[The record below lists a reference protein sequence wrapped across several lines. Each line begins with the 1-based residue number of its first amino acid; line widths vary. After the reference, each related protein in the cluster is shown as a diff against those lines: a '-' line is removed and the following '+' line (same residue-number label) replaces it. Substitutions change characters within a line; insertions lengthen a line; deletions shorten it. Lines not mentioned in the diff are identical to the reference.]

1 MCLVTDYLKVFYGV
15 LNYFVQRLRRRGNY
29 LSVVRSC
36 ITNLRCLEAE
46 QQQMVDG
53 LSEIYELEDILYK
66 RFKGLGIEGR
76 SAEDALKEQPFEK
89 SAEYGIYNAYEDSKL
104 SVLKRIQASC
114 DLFKLRQ
121 YLSDE
126 CYIGVVGPQDAGK
139 STFINKMWE
148 IDVGPIGYRQHTQT
162 AKVYTIRKAK
172 KMKVKKKFKL
182 LVFVTFNDCV

>member
-1 MCLVTDYLKVFYGV
+1 MTPFLPNL
-15 LNYFVQRLRRRGNY
+15 RLRRRGNY

-36 ITNLRCLEAE
+36 VTNLRCLEAE
-46 QQQMVDG
+46 QPQKVDG
-53 LSEIYELEDILYK
+53 LSEIYELEEVLYK
-66 RFKGLGIEGR
+66 RFDALGIEGR

-89 SAEYGIYNAYEDSKL
+89 SAEYGIYNAYEESKL

-121 YLSDE
+121 ILSAE

-139 STFINKMWE
+139 STFISKMWE

-162 AKVYTIRKAK
+162 AKVYTIPKAN
-172 KMKVKKKFKL
+172 KMKVGKR
-182 LVFVTFNDCV
+182 FNFFYTDNY